1 MTRRRR
7 DLVLLVLSV
16 LFYWIGLYLYVPTL
30 PTYIQTRT
38 DSLASVGIVLSMYGL
53 LMGVLRLPVGIAS
66 DRLGRRKPF
75 IVVGMAL
82 VGIGAW
88 AMGSSR
94 SMQGLVWGRV
104 LTGVAAT
111 TWVPMVVL
119 FSGRFAA
126 SEAVRVTAVLTLV
139 LNVGRILATSLTGWL
154 NGVGGYALAFYVASG
169 AAAVGL
175 LLILPV
181 REDTPRAPKITAR
194 QAVHLIRRPDVLLP
208 AVLSA
213 INLYA
218 DYAVTFGF
226 MPILAEHLGAG
237 DAIKS
242 ALVSSNL
249 GMVAAGSLC
258 AALLVPR
265 IGARSILW
273 TSITLLPI
281 GMILAA
287 GAPNLPWLLVSQ
299 LCFGFA
305 AGTGYSVCM
314 GLSIQ
319 YVDQKDRATAMGLHQ
334 AVYASGMF
342 AGPWASGLI
351 ADAIGI
357 RPMFVLTALVCFT
370 FSVALVRTLVRHSL
384 HGASWRSQGEPEPV
398 PVRQG
403 ERRP

>member
-1 MTRRRR
+1 MRRMTRRRR

-139 LNVGRILATSLTGWL
+139 LNVGRILATSLTGW
-154 NGVGGYALAFYVASG
+154 
-169 AAAVGL
+169 
-175 LLILPV
+175 
-181 REDTPRAPKITAR
+181 
-194 QAVHLIRRPDVLLP
+194 
-208 AVLSA
+208 
-213 INLYA
+213 
-218 DYAVTFGF
+218 
-226 MPILAEHLGAG
+226 
-237 DAIKS
+237 
-242 ALVSSNL
+242 
-249 GMVAAGSLC
+249 
-258 AALLVPR
+258 
-265 IGARSILW
+265 
-273 TSITLLPI
+273 
-281 GMILAA
+281 
-287 GAPNLPWLLVSQ
+287 
-299 LCFGFA
+299 
-305 AGTGYSVCM
+305 
-314 GLSIQ
+314 
-319 YVDQKDRATAMGLHQ
+319 
-334 AVYASGMF
+334 
-342 AGPWASGLI
+342 
-351 ADAIGI
+351 
-357 RPMFVLTALVCFT
+357 
-370 FSVALVRTLVRHSL
+370 
-384 HGASWRSQGEPEPV
+384 
-398 PVRQG
+398 
-403 ERRP
+403 